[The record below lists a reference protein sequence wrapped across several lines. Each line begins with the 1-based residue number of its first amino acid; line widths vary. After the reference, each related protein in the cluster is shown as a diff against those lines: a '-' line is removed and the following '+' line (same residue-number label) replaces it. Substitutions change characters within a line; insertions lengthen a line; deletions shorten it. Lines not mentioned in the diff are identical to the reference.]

1 LVLYWCGYYSFS
13 NERFKEMIK
22 QTMTKEQLKVRVV
35 EEAKAMVKSWKS
47 QGQNMTMGEAKKDA
61 EKVFREEF
69 IITK

>member
-1 LVLYWCGYYSFS
+1 
-13 NERFKEMIK
+13 MIK